1 MSVMD
6 WIFTGI
12 VVILAVRCFSRGF
25 VRELLS
31 VAAYAVGLFSGLMF
45 SNSLIDLAATRL
57 GIGGWPPTLLYVLA
71 FIVCFIL
78 GFLVMKLIAKLLHEG
93 LEAAKLDVV
102 DKILGLILGIGEG
115 LVVVSLLL
123 LVLDMQDFF
132 DVEGLLSGSL
142 FATTILPIIGPT
154 IQESLKPALERQQDA
169 IKLQDIFRKQ

>member
-31 VAAYAVGLFSGLMF
+31 VAAYAVGLFAGLMF
-45 SNSLIDLAATRL
+45 SNSLIDLAAEKL
-57 GIGGWPPTLLYVLA
+57 GIASLPPTMLYVLA
-71 FIVCFIL
+71 FIICFVL

-93 LEAAKLDVV
+93 LEAAKLDVF

-115 LVVVSLLL
+115 LLVVSLFLL
-123 LVLDMQDFF
+123 ILEMQNFF
-132 DVEGLLSGSL
+132 DVDKFLSASL
-142 FATTILPIIGPT
+142 FATTILPVIGPT
-154 IQESLKPALERQQDA
+154 ILESLKPALERQQEA
-169 IKLQDIFRKQ
+169 IKLQDILRKH

>member
-12 VVILAVRCFSRGF
+12 VVVLAVRCFSRGF

-31 VAAYAVGLFSGLMF
+31 VAAYAVGVFAGLMF
-45 SNSLIDLAATRL
+45 ANSLIDLAADRL
-57 GIGGWPPTLLYVLA
+57 GIGALPPTVLYILA

-78 GFLVMKLIAKLLHEG
+78 GFLIMKLIAKLIHEG
-93 LEAAKLDVV
+93 LEAAKLDIF

-115 LVVVSLLL
+115 LIVVSLVLL
-123 LVLDMQDFF
+123 ILDLQDFF
-132 DVEGLLSGSL
+132 DVDKLLSGSL

-154 IQESLKPALERQQDA
+154 IQESLKPALERQQEA